1 MSEFFAMGGNGA
13 YVWSAYG
20 ITLGVLIWNIWTARR
35 RLQQALAAATRD
47 AGRAEPVRRPKVSQI
62 EDEQSP

>member
-1 MSEFFAMGGNGA
+1 MSELLAMGGNGA

-35 RLQQALAAATRD
+35 RLGRALAEATQE
-47 AGRAEPVRRPKVSQI
+47 AGQAEPARQPRVSQV
-62 EDEQSP
+62 EDA

>member
-20 ITLGVLIWNIWTARR
+20 ITLVVLIWNIWAARARLKRNLREAARDTAVE
-35 RLQQALAAATRD
+35 
-47 AGRAEPVRRPKVSQI
+47 EPVQRPKVTQL
-62 EDEQSP
+62 